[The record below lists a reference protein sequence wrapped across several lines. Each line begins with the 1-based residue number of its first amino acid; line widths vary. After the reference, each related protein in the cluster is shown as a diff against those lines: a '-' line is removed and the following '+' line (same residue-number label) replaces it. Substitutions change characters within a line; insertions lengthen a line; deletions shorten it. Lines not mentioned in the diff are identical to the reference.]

1 MFTILRASSG
11 LSLPS
16 NRPILRLSSAMAV
29 AFASSALV
37 LGSPLAAQT
46 ASASASASSN
56 TSDGAFATFTPSANP
71 NTDKIDYSIWT
82 EAMNNLVISM
92 GPSLRET
99 AGRPAES
106 FGTRRVYGHTSRLRL
121 EGSRVMFSFL
131 DADVIATFG
140 EYRRDLEATAD
151 KIDIQALSRNE
162 QLAFWINLHNVA
174 MVEQIANAWPVRQ
187 PRTIEIDGAPLE
199 DARFITVEGV
209 ALSLKDIRTKIV
221 YPNWKDPL
229 VIYGFWRGD
238 IGGPSIQREAFNGE
252 NVARLLDR
260 SARDFVNSLRGTQQL
275 GSTLQVSTI
284 FDEVAPWYFRDFG
297 PDLRAHIGKYATPE
311 VSKILAET
319 DKTQAVVAEYDIA
332 DMAGGAREPTYQNIQ
347 SADGSVKSFRIPQS
361 MQRLLVQREQKFQ
374 RIIREGRTGTVTFS
388 DITLPGDEAK
398 KDEIE

>member
-1 MFTILRASSG
+1 MFT
-11 LSLPS
+11 SLQARS
-16 NRPILRLSSAMAV
+16 AITGTSARFSAFLAPIFAGTLV
-29 AFASSALV
+29 FAS
-37 LGSPLAAQT
+37 PLSAQT
-46 ASASASASSN
+46 GI
-56 TSDGAFATFTPSANP
+56 TDGAFVTFTPSANP
-71 NTDKIDYSIWT
+71 NTDKIDYSIWD
-82 EAMNNLVISM
+82 EAMRNLVISM

-99 AGRPAES
+99 AGRPPES

-121 EGSRVMFSFL
+121 EGTRVMFSFL

-140 EYRRDLEATAD
+140 EYRRDLESVAD

-187 PRTIEIDGAPLE
+187 PRTIEIDGVPLD

-209 ALSLKDIRTKIV
+209 AMSLKDIRTRIV
-221 YPNWKDPL
+221 YPNWKDPR

-238 IGGPSIQREAFNGE
+238 IGGPSIQREAFSGE

-260 SARDFVNSLRGTQQL
+260 SARDFLNSLRGTQKL
-275 GSTLQVSTI
+275 GDTLQVSNI
-284 FDEVAPWYFRDFG
+284 FEEVAPWYFPNFE
-297 PDLRAHIGKYATPE
+297 PDLRTHIAEYATPE

-319 DKTQAVVAEYDIA
+319 EKVEAVVAEYDIA

-347 SADGSVKSFRIPQS
+347 TADGTQKSFRIPQS
-361 MQRLLVQREQKFQ
+361 MQRLLVQREQKIQ

-388 DITLPGDEAK
+388 EIVLPGEESK

>member
-1 MFTILRASSG
+1 MFKTLRASSG
-11 LSLPS
+11 AP
-16 NRPILRLSSAMAV
+16 RPVAPICRSASAIAIALAGFLAV
-29 AFASSALV
+29 SHPV
-37 LGSPLAAQT
+37 AAQT
-46 ASASASASSN
+46 GSPNGAVN
-56 TSDGAFATFTPSANP
+56 EPAFATFVPSTNP
-71 NTDKIDYSIWT
+71 NTDKIDYSIWD
-82 EAMNNLVISM
+82 EAMRNLVISM

-121 EGSRVMFSFL
+121 EGSRIMFSFL

-140 EYRRDLEATAD
+140 EYRRDLEVTAS

-187 PRTIEIDGAPLE
+187 PRTIEIDGVPLD

-209 ALSLKDIRTKIV
+209 RLSLKDIRTKIV
-221 YPNWKDPL
+221 YPNWKDPR

-252 NVARLLDR
+252 NVSRLLDR
-260 SARDFVNSLRGTQQL
+260 GARDFVNSLRGTQQQ

-284 FDEVAPWYFRDFG
+284 FEEAAPWYFNDF
-297 PDLRAHIGKYATPE
+297 DTALRAHIAEYATPE
-311 VSKILAET
+311 VSKILTET
-319 DKTQAVVAEYDIA
+319 DKVEAVVAEYDIA

-347 SADGSVKSFRIPQS
+347 TADGSQKSFRIPQS
-361 MQRLLVQREQKFQ
+361 MQRLLVQRDQKFQ

-388 DITLPGDEAK
+388 EIKLPGDEDK